1 MSKPA
6 LPIVIAGAGPCG
18 STLALYLAQHDIP
31 VLLLEAEDAL
41 PRDLRASTFHPPT
54 LEMLD
59 GLGIARDM
67 LDIGLVADRYQYR
80 DRRTG
85 EVAEFDMGLIADETD
100 FPFRLQLEQYEMTHI
115 AARHLARYPHAEQRF
130 GHRVL
135 GAEQAGDAVH
145 VTVQTPDGQQVLETP
160 FLIGT
165 DGAGSNVRKSAG
177 IGFGGFTYNE
187 KFLVVS
193 TPFAFEDVFDKLSY
207 VNYVADPEEWCVVLR
222 TDKLWRVLVPVFP
235 QSEADEQHLL
245 SDDFVQAR
253 LHHLH
258 PRSTPYAIG
267 HRTLYRVHQRVSETY
282 VRGRIALAGDACH
295 INNPLGGMGMNGGI
309 HDAHNLGGKLVQILR
324 DGRDADEALAHY
336 DRQRRELAVEFVQNH
351 TIQNKKLMESTDPD
365 VQKKR
370 QAMLMDTAADPARAR
385 AFIMERAMFD
395 CLRDSLAVQ

>member
-1 MSKPA
+1 MSQPDQ
-6 LPIVIAGAGPCG
+6 PIIIAGAGPCG
-18 STLALYLAQHDIP
+18 STLALYLAQRDIP
-31 VLLLEAEDAL
+31 VLLLEAEDSL

-59 GLGIARDM
+59 GLGMADDM

-80 DRRTG
+80 DRRSG
-85 EVAEFDMGLIADETD
+85 EVAEFDMGLIADETA
-100 FPFRLQLEQYEMTHI
+100 FPYRLQLEQYEMTHI
-115 AARHLARYPHAEQRF
+115 AARHLQQYPHAEQRF

-135 GAEQAGDAVH
+135 GAEQQGDTVR
-145 VTVQTPDGQQVLETP
+145 VTVQTPDGEQVLDTP

-193 TPFAFEDVFDKLSY
+193 TPFAFEAVFDKLSY
-207 VNYVADPEEWCVVLR
+207 VNYVADPEEWCVILR

-235 QSEADEQHLL
+235 ESDADEQRIL

-253 LHHLH
+253 LQHLH
-258 PRSTPYAIG
+258 AKDSPYDIG
-267 HRTLYRVHQRVSETY
+267 HRTLYRVHQRVSDTY

-309 HDAHNLGGKLVQILR
+309 HDAHNLGGKLVEVIR
-324 DGRDADEALAHY
+324 GGRDPDEALAHY
-336 DRQRRELAVEFVQNH
+336 DRQRRELAVAFVQNH
-351 TIQNKKLMESTDPD
+351 TSQNKQLMESTDPD
-365 VQKKR
+365 VQVKR
-370 QAMLMDTAADPARAR
+370 QAMLMATAADPVRAK

-395 CLRDSLAVQ
+395 CLRDSLAVA